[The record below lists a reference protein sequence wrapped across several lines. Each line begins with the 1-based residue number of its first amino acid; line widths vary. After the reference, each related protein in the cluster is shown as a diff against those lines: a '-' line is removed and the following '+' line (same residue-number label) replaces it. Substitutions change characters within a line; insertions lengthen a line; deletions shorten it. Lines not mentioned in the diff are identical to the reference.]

1 MDKVQSVNVSDI
13 EHIGIVVQDIQK
25 AAHFYSITLGTSQ
38 FRIFELN
45 VTDEMLQG
53 FTQGKT
59 SIGKLKIGIAQKGNL
74 IFELIEIVEGRTIYK
89 EFIDAIGAN
98 VHLGF
103 DVDDLDRALS
113 DLDGQGVE
121 VFLRGQTSDGEVAF
135 VGGEGTGNI
144 LIELMQ
150 SERLLLDRLSN
161 LEEKL

>member
-103 DVDDLDRALS
+103 DVDDLERALS

-121 VFLRGQTSDGEVAF
+121 VFLRGQTRDGEVAF

-150 SERLLLDRLSN
+150 SERLLLDRLSS